1 LHYASVIHCFPY
13 SKSCSKSA
21 ADVDSA

>member
-13 SKSCSKSA
+13 SKSLSKSA
-21 ADVDSA
+21 TDVDSA